1 MVRIGRHVPPENY
14 GNIALIRTSLWCIK
28 VVALRPLPS
37 VHQFE
42 AALSHWEPHLARRE
56 EQRSEVDTG
65 HWSRAARAT
74 APARRSPSP
83 NLQQPLLLRVP
94 AQLALACSPQSCAGA
109 RATIALSRQGRR
121 PGVRWGL
128 RRWEIPHR
136 CGARPG
142 SARCRGHSP
151 LVTFGA
157 CALVRVLQV
166 IRGW

>member
-1 MVRIGRHVPPENY
+1 V
-14 GNIALIRTSLWCIK
+14 
-28 VVALRPLPS
+28 
-37 VHQFE
+37 
-42 AALSHWEPHLARRE
+42 RRE
-56 EQRSEVDTG
+56 EQRSELDTG
-65 HWSRAARAT
+65 HWRRAARAT

-94 AQLALACSPQSCAGA
+94 AQLALACSPRSCAGA

-128 RRWEIPHR
+128 RRLAIPHR

-151 LVTFGA
+151 MVTFGA

-166 IRGW
+166 IRGMVILAILVGIVRQSSSICSLGLLVRNGAAPHRGQKCLRH